1 MKSKINDNGTLKSE
15 AIQEILT
22 ALVEVEFKGLSPHN
36 GLVPLHRA
44 MLKEVLVNNKT
55 FGELK
60 GILKLTTFRQRELF
74 KDAVRSLKIR
84 LDSLNNIY
92 TDYQAIEKE
101 LEEAKSVIK
110 HLEAKIEKDSSI
122 SPEIKKKLA
131 VSIGKAGFSSRVQGI
146 CSYAGLHT
154 LSDLVHLSKREFS
167 NIRNCGKTSVDE
179 VEAYL
184 NKNGLSWKMINK
196 K

>member
-1 MKSKINDNGTLKSE
+1 MKSQTNDNATLKSE

-22 ALVEVEFKGLSPHN
+22 ALVEVNFKGLSPHS

-60 GILKLTTFRQRELF
+60 GILKLTTFRQREIF
-74 KDAVRSLKIR
+74 KDAVKSLKVR
-84 LDSLNNIY
+84 LEGLNNVY
-92 TDYQAIEKE
+92 KDYQAIEKE
-101 LEEAKSVIK
+101 LDEARSVIK
-110 HLEAKIEKDSSI
+110 YLESKIEKENSI

-131 VSIGKAGFSSRVQGI
+131 VPIGKVGFSSRVQGI

-154 LSDLVHLSKREFS
+154 VSDLVHLSKREFN

-184 NKNGLSWKMINK
+184 NKNGLSWKMI
-196 K
+196 